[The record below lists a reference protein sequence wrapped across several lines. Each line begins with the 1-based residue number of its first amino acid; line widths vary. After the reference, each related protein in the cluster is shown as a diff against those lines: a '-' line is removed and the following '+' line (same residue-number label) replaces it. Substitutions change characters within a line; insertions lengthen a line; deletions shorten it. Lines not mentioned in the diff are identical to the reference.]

1 MPHTADRPNVFLSFS
16 GNDRDSARLLAKEFG
31 ARGFDAFV
39 DELSIAPGAD
49 LLLAINR
56 GIDESDY
63 FVLLWSRHTLDR
75 KWVAAEWTAA
85 LARDLDQRRCFLF
98 VVRLDDTP
106 LPTLLAPRKYLD
118 ADDDLVAVAD
128 ALAAVWRRDSGVGT
142 PVLPPP
148 GQSAVSGPTITVYV
162 RNRAL
167 AVAHAVKVP
176 AATTGRSLKNL
187 VRLALA
193 LPDQETKFDGA
204 VGIRFGYELLRGE
217 ERIPDDM
224 AAVAGLADG
233 DTVDL
238 EVRMESFGPDGTFA
252 KSAFRQDSSGGLPP
266 EMVQR
271 LVRSAFDHLIPR
283 QRRPR

>member
-1 MPHTADRPNVFLSFS
+1 MPHTADRPHVFLSFS
-16 GNDRDSARLLAKEFG
+16 GNDRDSARLLAKELG
-31 ARGFDAFV
+31 ARGFEAFV

-118 ADDDLVAVAD
+118 AHGDLVPVAD
-128 ALAAVWRRDSGVGT
+128 ALTGVWRRDSDVGT

-148 GQSAVSGPTITVYV
+148 GVSAANGPTITVYV

-167 AVAHAVKVP
+167 EVAHAVQVP
-176 AATTGRSLKNL
+176 VGTTGRSLKNL

-193 LPDQETKFDGA
+193 LPEQETKFDGA
-204 VGIRFGYELLRGE
+204 VGIRFGYELLRGGTP
-217 ERIPDDM
+217 IPDDM
-224 AAVAGLADG
+224 AALTDLADG

-238 EVRMESFGPDGTFA
+238 EVRVESFGPDGTFA
-252 KSAFRQDSSGGLPP
+252 QSRFRTDRTRGRRP
-266 EMVQR
+266 EAR
-271 LVRSAFDHLIPR
+271 PRAAFDHLIPR
-283 QRRPR
+283 RRPR

>member
-1 MPHTADRPNVFLSFS
+1 MPHTAEPPKVFLSFA
-16 GNDRDSARLLAKEFG
+16 GNDRESARLLAKELG
-31 ARGFDAFV
+31 ARGLTAFV
-39 DELSIAPGAD
+39 DELSIQPGAD
-49 LLLAINR
+49 LLLTINR
-56 GIDESDY
+56 AIDESQF
-63 FVLLWSRHTLDR
+63 FVLLWSKHTVNR

-118 ADDDLVAVAD
+118 AGGDLMRVAAT
-128 ALAAVWRRDSGVGT
+128 LTEVWRGDVAVGT

-148 GQSAVSGPTITVYV
+148 GRPAATGPTITLYV

-167 AVAHAVKVP
+167 AVAHAVDVP
-176 AATTGRSLKNL
+176 AAATGRDLKNA

-193 LPDQETKFDGA
+193 LPDEETKFDGA
-204 VGIRFGYELLRGE
+204 LGLRFDYGLVRDGTP
-217 ERIPDDM
+217 IPDGP

-238 EVRMESFGPDGTFA
+238 EVRVESFGPDGTFA
-252 KSAFRQDSSGGLPP
+252 KSTYRPGSPGGLPP
-266 EMVQR
+266 EMVR
-271 LVRSAFDHLIPR
+271 TLVDSAFHHLIPR
-283 QRRPR
+283 RRPT